1 MRPVIDPMMLFLT
14 MFERFDFCN
23 FFLICVLQ
31 FLVFISNEISAIA
44 EVFPNIYM
52 SAKFLKKLVLE
63 FPRFNQKNNP
73 PR

>member
-44 EVFPNIYM
+44 EVFPNIYIYIYV
-52 SAKFLKKLVLE
+52 SKIF
-63 FPRFNQKNNP
+63 
-73 PR
+73 